1 MLLIWQYGVGAV
13 LSNIMPN
20 GSEKPVAYASR
31 MLLAAKKNYS
41 QLDKEGVGIIFGV
54 K

>member
-1 MLLIWQYGVGAV
+1 MLGVGAV
-13 LSNIMPN
+13 LSHIMSN

-31 MLLAAKKNYS
+31 TLSAAEKIYT
-41 QLDKEGVGIIFGV
+41 QLDKEGLGIIFGV